1 MYTKLPIELKPNNA
15 KKPINSSRK
24 TTIRFFTI
32 DQREWLYNTTFH
44 KDKYLLQEFFFSYYQ
59 IVMKYKQFRN
69 VSMIN

>member
-44 KDKYLLQEFFFSYYQ
+44 KDKYLLQEFFFFLLSDSNEIQ
-59 IVMKYKQFRN
+59 AVQKRI
-69 VSMIN
+69 

>member
-15 KKPINSSRK
+15 KKSINSSRK

-44 KDKYLLQEFFFSYYQ
+44 KDKYLLQEFFFFLLSDSNEIQ
-59 IVMKYKQFRN
+59 AVQKRI
-69 VSMIN
+69 